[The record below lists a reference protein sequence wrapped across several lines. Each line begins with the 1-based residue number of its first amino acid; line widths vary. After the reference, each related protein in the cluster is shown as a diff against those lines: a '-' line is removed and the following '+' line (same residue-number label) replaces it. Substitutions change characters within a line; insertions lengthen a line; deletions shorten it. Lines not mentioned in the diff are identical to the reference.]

1 MLNREQLS
9 LHIRGPTWVK
19 QLAVYVPTVSH
30 PKHGNTAGFH
40 GRRHGHQHLHQQVRD
55 LRAPE
60 AVRRAVGD
68 VVSAEIDGFEV
79 SWTNVYAGPD
89 ATTSVPAP
97 IAAVPEMEHGT
108 PLASANAIST
118 EIQAPLY
125 SPNLSIGTQT
135 QTPQASPCPS
145 IDIKTQILQPSLNTG
160 ISTETKIL
168 QSSPTS
174 GTVAAEGSNNEGGSW
189 TRQAYYNAAGGV
201 SHGFTFLNHFG
212 GSSGIPGT
220 ADGGDA

>member
-1 MLNREQLS
+1 MLNQEKLS

-30 PKHGNTAGFH
+30 PKRSNPASFH

-68 VVSAEIDGFEV
+68 IVSAEIDGFEV

-108 PLASANAIST
+108 PLASANTIST
-118 EIQAPLY
+118 EIQAPLH
-125 SPNLSIGTQT
+125 SPNPSIGTQT
-135 QTPQASPCPS
+135 QIPQSSPCPS
-145 IDIKTQILQPSLNTG
+145 IDIETQILQPALNTS

-168 QSSPTS
+168 QSFS
-174 GTVAAEGSNNEGGSW
+174 TVAAEGSSNEGGSW
-189 TRQAYYNAAGGV
+189 SRQAYYNAAGGI

-212 GSSGIPGT
+212 GSNGIPGT